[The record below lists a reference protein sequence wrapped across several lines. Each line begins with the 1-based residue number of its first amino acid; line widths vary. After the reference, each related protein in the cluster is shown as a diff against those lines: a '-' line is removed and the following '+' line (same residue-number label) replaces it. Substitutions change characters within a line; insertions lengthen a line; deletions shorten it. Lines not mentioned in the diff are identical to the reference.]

1 MPETM
6 TRDEIFKKV
15 RDVLVEALS
24 VDEEEVTPTAVIRDD
39 LGAESI
45 DFLDIQFRLEKE
57 FSLKIP
63 KGEMMPEDLA
73 NNPDFV
79 SDGNLTEAGINEL
92 KARMPHADFSAIKPG
107 DDLEE
112 MSKLFTV
119 DAVVNYVQRK
129 LEEQAA

>member
-1 MPETM
+1 MPQM
-6 TRDEIFKKV
+6 TRDEIFEKV
-15 RDVLVEALS
+15 KQVLVEALS
-24 VDEEEVTPTAVIRDD
+24 VDEEEVTREAVIRDD

-57 FSLKIP
+57 FGIKIP

-73 NNPDFV
+73 ANAEFV
-79 SDGNLTEAGINEL
+79 ADGKLTESGISEL
-92 KARMPHADFSAIKPG
+92 KARMPHADFKALKPG

-129 LEEQAA
+129 LNAA